1 MYVFVSE
8 LSEERKEI
16 KGERKREWTMDW
28 LNERTNERANERMN
42 EWKNVLMAFKYIYPY
57 SGLLLMRRCQKPE
70 SLNRSKF

>member
-1 MYVFVSE
+1 MNDGLF
-8 LSEERKEI
+8 
-16 KGERKREWTMDW
+16 
-28 LNERTNERANERMN
+28 ERTKERMN